1 MLLLLPLYLL
11 SHLLHLLVLLPQS
24 IYLAEISWAS
34 TLLVSPLES
43 KKEKSSLATIEK
55 LAQIAR
61 ENHPNPRKSPL
72 FAVVLLL
79 RPRGKGSSAIFHLK
93 NNQKKHLHTRGC
105 STCILP
111 EEKEEPFISS
121 CLTLIPKFQQ
131 ATFYSTIKSQSKL
144 RELRETA
151 PLPTKIYAEWKL
163 FASKEK
169 SDRRQRAAHHFRY
182 KITHNSDTQKRT
194 LEQNIRYSP
203 KKGSHPSPQEN

>member
-11 SHLLHLLVLLPQS
+11 SHLLHLLVLLPPS

-34 TLLVSPLES
+34 ALLASPLES
-43 KKEKSSLATIEK
+43 RRGELFRYH
-55 LAQIAR
+55 R
-61 ENHPNPRKSPL
+61 EASTNCKGKSPEPPKKPL
-72 FAVVLLL
+72 VAVVLLL

-105 STCILP
+105 STGILP
-111 EEKEEPFISS
+111 EKKEEPFISS

-144 RELRETA
+144 RELRETTL
-151 PLPTKIYAEWKL
+151 LPTKIYAEWKL

-169 SDRRQRAAHHFRY
+169 SDRRQRAAH
-182 KITHNSDTQKRT
+182 
-194 LEQNIRYSP
+194 
-203 KKGSHPSPQEN
+203 

>member
-11 SHLLHLLVLLPQS
+11 SHLLHLLVLLPPS

-34 TLLVSPLES
+34 ALLASPLES
-43 KKEKSSLATIEK
+43 RRGELFRYHREASTNCKGKSPEPPKK
-55 LAQIAR
+55 
-61 ENHPNPRKSPL
+61 PL

-105 STCILP
+105 STGILP
-111 EEKEEPFISS
+111 EKKEEPFISS
-121 CLTLIPKFQQ
+121 CLQQ

-144 RELRETA
+144 RELRETTL
-151 PLPTKIYAEWKL
+151 LPTKIYAEWKL

-169 SDRRQRAAHHFRY
+169 SDRRQRAAH
-182 KITHNSDTQKRT
+182 
-194 LEQNIRYSP
+194 
-203 KKGSHPSPQEN
+203 

>member
-1 MLLLLPLYLL
+1 MLLLLQMHLL

-43 KKEKSSLATIEK
+43 RRGELFRYH
-55 LAQIAR
+55 R
-61 ENHPNPRKSPL
+61 EASTNCKGKSPETPKKPP

-79 RPRGKGSSAIFHLK
+79 WPREKGSSAIFHLK

-111 EEKEEPFISS
+111 EKKEEPFTSS
-121 CLTLIPKFQQ
+121 CLTLIPKFHQ
-131 ATFYSTIKSQSKL
+131 ATFYSTIKSQGKL
-144 RELRETA
+144 RELRETT

-169 SDRRQRAAHHFRY
+169 SDRRQRAAHYFRY

-203 KKGSHPSPQEN
+203 KKGSHPSLQES